1 VEKAY
6 AAWRAFQDR
15 FLANAAAL
23 VLVGCTLLALAEV
36 VRRYVFGYSFEWQ
49 QDAVTLF
56 ILSAVFL
63 YFGISQR
70 RGAHLN
76 VNLLTGALQ
85 ALGPGGQRA
94 AEIIRVLATIFS
106 FLFLI
111 AVVWWGIPDVKD
123 SVTYGSRSES
133 LAFPDV
139 AVPRGAARQF
149 RVHGGVAFLP
159 DVARSAGPAWP
170 QGARG
175 ARRRRAALTGRGA
188 ALKKGGA
195 GMAIVG
201 IVVLVLLVL
210 SVPIGIALSASAA
223 AYILIDPLLEP
234 EVIFRAFFNF
244 INRYSLMAIPCS
256 SSLVTDGAHGS
267 DRAAVSLRR
276 RVVGWLP
283 GGFGIATVLACVLFA
298 AISGSSVAMAAA
310 MSVIAIP
317 EMLKRGYPPWVAA
330 GLVATSGGIA
340 ILIPPSIP
348 LILYGR
354 GHRDLRGAAVFRRRD
369 PGLMLAAANI
379 ATIIVLA
386 LWLKLPRGTFD
397 ARAIGP
403 ATLAA
408 LPGFG
413 MPVLILGGLYGGL
426 FTPTEAAAVAC
437 GYAMLY
443 GFITRRRT
451 FLGELLPV
459 TMRSLNLTAVIL
471 FLVGSVGVFQ
481 FLAANLYWPQTITK
495 VITSWGLTPLGF
507 IFAFVVVEMILGCFV
522 DGVAM
527 ILLTVPVAFPV
538 AMALKIDPVHLAIIL
553 TLTVEMSLV
562 TPPVGLNLFAV
573 SGTSKIPVSEVVR
586 GSIPFFCTDGIVLL
600 LAIFFPSLSTWLPN
614 LLVVNVFK

>member
-1 VEKAY
+1 V
-6 AAWRAFQDR
+6 
-15 FLANAAAL
+15 
-23 VLVGCTLLALAEV
+23 
-36 VRRYVFGYSFEWQ
+36 
-49 QDAVTLF
+49 
-56 ILSAVFL
+56 
-63 YFGISQR
+63 
-70 RGAHLN
+70 
-76 VNLLTGALQ
+76 
-85 ALGPGGQRA
+85 
-94 AEIIRVLATIFS
+94 
-106 FLFLI
+106 
-111 AVVWWGIPDVKD
+111 
-123 SVTYGSRSES
+123 
-133 LAFPDV
+133 
-139 AVPRGAARQF
+139 
-149 RVHGGVAFLP
+149 
-159 DVARSAGPAWP
+159 
-170 QGARG
+170 
-175 ARRRRAALTGRGA
+175 
-188 ALKKGGA
+188 
-195 GMAIVG
+195 AIVG
-201 IVVLVLLVL
+201 IVVLALLLL

-244 INRYSLMAIPCS
+244 INRYSLMAIP
-256 SSLVTDGAHGS
+256 LFIFAGYLMERTGLIAQLFRFADA
-267 DRAAVSLRR
+267 L
-276 RVVGWLP
+276 VGWLP

-317 EMLKRGYPPWVAA
+317 EMLKRGYPPWIAA

-348 LILYGR
+348 LILYGVVTETSVVR
-354 GHRDLRGAAVFRRRD
+354 LFFAGVI

-386 LWLKLPRGTFD
+386 RWYKLPRGTFD

-413 MPVLILGGLYGGL
+413 MPVVILGGLYGGL

-437 GYAMLY
+437 GYAMVY
-443 GFITRRRT
+443 GLITRRGT
-451 FLGELLPV
+451 FVRELLPV

-495 VITSWGLTPLGF
+495 IITSWGLTPLGF
-507 IFAFVVVEMILGCFV
+507 ILAFIVVEMILGCFV

-538 AMALKIDPVHLAIIL
+538 AMALKIDPIHLAIIL

-586 GSIPFFCTDGIVLL
+586 GSVPFFCTDAIVLA
-600 LAIFFPSLSTWLPN
+600 LATLFPALSTWLPN